1 MFITQ
6 LLKLDNKQ
14 NFLHLIAEQLFFTMD
29 EFELLS
35 LREIYLYIPKAL
47 NKMPNVYCKRRR
59 SMLYSPAWASRAFI
73 QVQKFAI
80 GF

>member
-1 MFITQ
+1 MQ
-6 LLKLDNKQ
+6 NQNK
-14 NFLHLIAEQLFFTMD
+14 D
-29 EFELLS
+29 LS

-47 NKMPNVYCKRRR
+47 NKMPNVYCKRGR

>member
-1 MFITQ
+1 MDGIRNEFI
-6 LLKLDNKQ
+6 
-14 NFLHLIAEQLFFTMD
+14 
-29 EFELLS
+29 
-35 LREIYLYIPKAL
+35 IPEGNILVYSEGSK
-47 NKMPNVYCKRRR
+47 KMPNVYCKRGR

>member
-1 MFITQ
+1 
-6 LLKLDNKQ
+6 
-14 NFLHLIAEQLFFTMD
+14 MD